1 MTIFGWLVLVIV
13 LAGII
18 MMIVTGIE
26 TALREKDKERVEEL
40 AEMRFRDMIAHAHVE
55 MKQRIEIID
64 EMEGRS

>member
-1 MTIFGWLVLVIV
+1 M
-13 LAGII
+13 
-18 MMIVTGIE
+18 
-26 TALREKDKERVEEL
+26 

>member
-26 TALREKDKERVEEL
+26 TALREKDKERVEKM
-40 AEMRFRDMIAHAHVE
+40 AEMRFRDMIAHAHVS

-64 EMEGRS
+64 ETEGRS